1 MSEKSS
7 VSFSFFIYR
16 ILELL
21 DIATSGF
28 GLFDIFPIASYRV
41 SSFFQ
46 LRFPKEANQKGIGAK
61 NHIVE
66 KRQGSPNDY
75 LINQVDE

>member
-1 MSEKSS
+1 MSKKYL
-7 VSFSFFIYR
+7 VTFSFFMYRILVMYR

-21 DIATSGF
+21 DIATIRF
-28 GLFDIFPIASYRV
+28 GLFNICPIASFRV

-66 KRQGSPNDY
+66 KRHA
-75 LINQVDE
+75 